1 MSGIIH
7 AYVKRDRIY
16 VKALASVEISMNL
29 MSIDPLVICGVTGEW
44 FVDVVVKMHERECD
58 KCATLNT
65 PMDMRWWQISCVP
78 VHNCG
83 SQCILNTFET

>member
-29 MSIDPLVICGVTGEW
+29 MSIDPLVICGVTGE
-44 FVDVVVKMHERECD
+44 
-58 KCATLNT
+58 
-65 PMDMRWWQISCVP
+65 
-78 VHNCG
+78 
-83 SQCILNTFET
+83 